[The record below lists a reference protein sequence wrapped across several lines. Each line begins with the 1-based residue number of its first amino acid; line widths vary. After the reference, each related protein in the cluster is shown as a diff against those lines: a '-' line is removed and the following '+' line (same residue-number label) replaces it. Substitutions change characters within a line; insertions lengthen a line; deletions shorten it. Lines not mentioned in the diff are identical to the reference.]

1 MVIFY
6 IIIEKFNYI
15 MEIVRFFALV
25 IPKGMY
31 DTHTTESKR
40 RRVRCLPELRD
51 SAAGHFC
58 LLVAGEKYM
67 TEKELRKLSRAELLE
82 MLIDQSSELQDCKE
96 RLAAAEAALHTREIA
111 VSKAGSIAE
120 AALSLN
126 GVFETAQRA
135 CAQYIENIQ
144 QLSAR
149 QEAICTKLEEDSRTR
164 AAQLLAEAEGK
175 RADMEK
181 ETEIRCAKMEADAKA
196 EAQKYWDD
204 VSTKLK
210 AYCAAHDSLREL
222 LSEAAPSQ
230 A

>member
-1 MVIFY
+1 
-6 IIIEKFNYI
+6 
-15 MEIVRFFALV
+15 
-25 IPKGMY
+25 
-31 DTHTTESKR
+31 
-40 RRVRCLPELRD
+40 
-51 SAAGHFC
+51 
-58 LLVAGEKYM
+58 M
-67 TEKELRKLSRAELLE
+67 TDKELKRLSRSELLE
-82 MLIDQSSELQDCKE
+82 MLIAQMKENEALQSRLEL
-96 RLAAAEAALHTREIA
+96 AEAQLNDRQIA
-111 VSKAGSIAE
+111 VEKAGTLAE
-120 AALSLN
+120 ASLSLN
-126 GVFETAQRA
+126 GVFEAAQRA

-149 QEAICTKLEEDSRTR
+149 QEAICAKVEEDSRAR
-164 AAQLLAEAEGK
+164 AAQLLAEAEGN